1 MVLRITKT
9 RLQGFLK
16 AYFNIA
22 LSTAFVGKKPSSL
35 ALKSL
40 LNKPNL
46 SIIRDSFKVVKV

>member
-1 MVLRITKT
+1 M
-9 RLQGFLK
+9 LQGFLK

-46 SIIRDSFKVVKV
+46 SIIRDSFKVVKA